1 MTTGMGTAGVATN
14 VLDAGQAV
22 FLADAA
28 GSSSVTINEAN
39 KVSGNN
45 NGGVFNTTPLTQALR
60 LKLYQTSRFNN
71 GLSESDGLYIDFD
84 NSHNL
89 NIDVNDAVK
98 LDGLNVNMSIAKTTG
113 ELLSVDSRTLP
124 TVNEVI
130 GLSVTNYLTTA
141 YTINATLDVLPGF
154 TVYLKDNLTGNI
166 TELVQNSST
175 AYNFTVDL
183 NNAQSINPSRFQIE
197 FQMSTLGNEELS
209 FNDAVSIF
217 PNPVN
222 GDLLNIY
229 LGIVTEG
236 KVEVTLFN
244 TLGQKV
250 IAREFDSISNGVVTI
265 DNLSSLT
272 NGLYLLNVSN
282 GKNTVVKKV
291 ILSYKL

>member
-1 MTTGMGTAGVATN
+1 M
-14 VLDAGQAV
+14 
-22 FLADAA
+22 
-28 GSSSVTINEAN
+28 
-39 KVSGNN
+39 
-45 NGGVFNTTPLTQALR
+45 
-60 LKLYQTSRFNN
+60 
-71 GLSESDGLYIDFD
+71 
-84 NSHNL
+84 
-89 NIDVNDAVK
+89 
-98 LDGLNVNMSIAKTTG
+98 
-113 ELLSVDSRTLP
+113 P

-229 LGIVTEG
+229 LGIVTDG

-250 IAREFDSISNGVVTI
+250 IAREFDSISNSVITL